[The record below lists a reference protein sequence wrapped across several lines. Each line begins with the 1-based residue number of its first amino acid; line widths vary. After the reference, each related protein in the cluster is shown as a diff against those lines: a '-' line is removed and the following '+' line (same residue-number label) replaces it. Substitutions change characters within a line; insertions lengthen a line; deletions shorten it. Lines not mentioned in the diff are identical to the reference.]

1 MVGFVLPTHV
11 LTRISRARKPSANDI
26 PSALAPPVKDTGRA
40 RVLMP
45 SSQSYE
51 IAPANRVVAG
61 NNAGAMKPMNARGDD
76 FIRKMKA
83 KKAKK
88 VAADK
93 ALA

>member
-1 MVGFVLPTHV
+1 
-11 LTRISRARKPSANDI
+11 
-26 PSALAPPVKDTGRA
+26 
-40 RVLMP
+40 MP

-51 IAPANRVVAG
+51 IAPPSRVVAG

-88 VAADK
+88 IAADK